1 MKPKREPVLS
11 EAEYEIQNGASSR
24 QACGGSFCMTKMI
37 SVMLRSNA
45 LFTAVSF
52 AATLLIHAS
61 SGSAAERMILKVPDE
76 SGQYC
81 HLKFPAITRDSLF
94 TDRPVLKDPSEGDI
108 IDFYGPCDHDPLG
121 KAEVQRQ
128 RADYRRQF
136 TRPAD

>member
-1 MKPKREPVLS
+1 MAR
-11 EAEYEIQNGASSR
+11 R
-24 QACGGSFCMTKMI
+24 
-37 SVMLRSNA
+37 NA
-45 LFTAVSF
+45 LFAITVFVEMFLNCASLV
-52 AATLLIHAS
+52 AAAQGIIFKNADS
-61 SGSAAERMILKVPDE
+61 

-121 KAEVQRQ
+121 KAEIQRQ
-128 RADYRRQF
+128 KADYRRQF